1 MEDKYMSFFSKFF
14 KKHQGET
21 QQTKQTEA
29 KTPEIKQSETKHP
42 ETKQSETKQPE
53 LNQAETKQS
62 EAKQPETKQSEVKRA
77 TTYPSEPHYVVKM
90 LLSAAD
96 TAITNGDY
104 SKAADAYKKILVV
117 QANITAQYNLG
128 QLYLQGKGVEQNYVE
143 AAKLFRVAAEFGN
156 DGYSQNS
163 LAILY
168 NTGSG
173 VEKNDL
179 AALYWFD
186 RATDNGV
193 EAAKKDRDGIFNAYR
208 NSNSPAEF
216 DSLMQTLSDWCKTG
230 TADIPQD
237 AKKAAYWLGK
247 TQASEKQQQAPEKAE
262 DPAKN
267 ANSPDIIELVIE
279 RLLLAFH
286 TKIPATGTFESR
298 SVTFGPTATGDFSN
312 LYVDKL
318 GIIIEPD
325 TKDKNNRWLRAAVT
339 FFNSDYVRSAYILKG
354 TSQELEEYLNTPE
367 ARNKIKEVL
376 LTLDRNARND
386 ERLGED

>member
-1 MEDKYMSFFSKFF
+1 MEDKYMSFLRKLFRR
-14 KKHQGET
+14 HQDEAQ
-21 QQTKQTEA
+21 QQTEQVKVKQTN
-29 KTPEIKQSETKHP
+29 
-42 ETKQSETKQPE
+42 TKQPE
-53 LNQAETKQS
+53 AHEAETYPPDS
-62 EAKQPETKQSEVKRA
+62 HMVIMTMLATANTALAKGEYSR
-77 TTYPSEPHYVVKM
+77 
-90 LLSAAD
+90 AAD
-96 TAITNGDY
+96 T
-104 SKAADAYKKILVV
+104 YKQILKLES
-117 QANITAQYNLG
+117 QNTTAQYNLG
-128 QLYLQGKGVEQNYVE
+128 QLYLRGNGVEQNFVE
-143 AAKLFRVAAEFGN
+143 VAKLFRSAAEFGN
-156 DGYSQNS
+156 DGYSQNF
-163 LAILY
+163 LAVLY

-173 VEKNDL
+173 VGKNDL

-193 EAAKKDRDGIFNAYR
+193 EVAKKDRDGIFNAYR
-208 NSNSPAEF
+208 NSNSPEEF
-216 DSLMQTLSDWCKTG
+216 NSLMQTLSDWCKTG

-237 AKKAAYWLGK
+237 AKKAAYWL
-247 TQASEKQQQAPEKAE
+247 EKKLPLERQQQTPEKAE

>member
-1 MEDKYMSFFSKFF
+1 MSFFSKFF

-29 KTPEIKQSETKHP
+29 KTPEIKQSETK
-42 ETKQSETKQPE
+42 
-53 LNQAETKQS
+53 
-62 EAKQPETKQSEVKRA
+62 QPETKQS
-77 TTYPSEPHYVVKM
+77 
-90 LLSAAD
+90 
-96 TAITNGDY
+96 
-104 SKAADAYKKILVV
+104 
-117 QANITAQYNLG
+117 
-128 QLYLQGKGVEQNYVE
+128 E

-156 DGYSQNS
+156 DGYSQNA

-193 EAAKKDRDGIFNAYR
+193 EAAKKDRDEIFNAYR
-208 NSNSPAEF
+208 SSNSPEEF

-230 TADIPQD
+230 TADIPRD
-237 AKKAAYWLGK
+237 TKKAAYWLGK
-247 TQASEKQQQAPEKAE
+247 KQASEKQQQAPEK
-262 DPAKN
+262 PKNTAKN
-267 ANSPDIIELVIE
+267 ADNPDIMEWVIE
-279 RLLLAFH
+279 HLLLALH
-286 TKIPATGTFESR
+286 TKIPETGTFESR
-298 SVTFGPTATGDFSN
+298 AVTFGPTATGDFSN
-312 LYVDKL
+312 LYVHKL

-367 ARNKIKEVL
+367 ARRKITEVL
-376 LTLDRNARND
+376 LSLDRNARKD
-386 ERLGED
+386 EVLGED

>member
-1 MEDKYMSFFSKFF
+1 MSFFRKLFG
-14 KKHQGET
+14 KRQDET
-21 QQTKQTEA
+21 QQQTKQAEV
-29 KTPEIKQSETKHP
+29 KQTN
-42 ETKQSETKQPE
+42 TKQFETHE
-53 LNQAETKQS
+53 AEIYPPDSYMVIMTML
-62 EAKQPETKQSEVKRA
+62 A
-77 TTYPSEPHYVVKM
+77 TADIALANGEYSR
-90 LLSAAD
+90 AAD
-96 TAITNGDY
+96 T
-104 SKAADAYKKILVV
+104 YKQILKLES
-117 QANITAQYNLG
+117 QNTTAQYNLG
-128 QLYLQGKGVEQNYVE
+128 QLYLHGNGVEQNYVE

-156 DGYSQNS
+156 DGYSQNA
-163 LAILY
+163 LAVLY
-168 NTGSG
+168 NTGFG

-193 EAAKKDRDGIFNAYR
+193 EVAKKDRDGIFNAYR
-208 NSNSPAEF
+208 SSNSPEEF

-237 AKKAAYWLGK
+237 VKKAAYWLGK
-247 TQASEKQQQAPEKAE
+247 KQASEKQQQAPEKAE

-376 LTLDRNARND
+376 LTLDRNARKD
-386 ERLGED
+386 EVLGED